1 MSKWYVE
8 TRFNDNGG
16 GLVQLIS
23 PEEADE
29 DFDITPFSSFE
40 GYDRYVDGF
49 DTEEAAREF
58 YEECLEECEA
68 V

>member
-8 TRFNDNGG
+8 TRFNDKGR
-16 GLVQLIS
+16 GLVQLFS
-23 PEEADE
+23 PEEVE
-29 DFDITPFSSFE
+29 DFDTTPFSSFE
-40 GYDRYVDGF
+40 EYDRYVDSF
-49 DTEEAAREF
+49 DTEEAAIKF